1 MIDPQLCRIWESM
14 NIGPL
19 WVERSTEEEL
29 ARAREDAAAAN
40 TAAAP
45 AGAGTA
51 QAARP
56 VNAAAAV
63 PATTATASTTTT
75 RTNIPAAEPPALRA
89 TDAFTAAVPAPDPRE
104 QARRRAELEKA
115 MEKELPDPIE
125 PEAYDDLDWEACR
138 AKLEEELSIMRPDY
152 KGKPLFGAGEPGSGV
167 LVVAQM
173 PNNGDLM
180 EMRPL
185 TGPQGELF
193 SNMMKAIGLDRDKDL
208 FVTHLIKYRTLDAE
222 HLDKRAKL
230 CALHL
235 LTRQIELLRPKAVLA
250 LGLTVSRALVPGNL
264 KTGLDEMRAEV
275 RSYESNGVKVPVVC
289 TFSLEYLLRC
299 PKRKRDAWADL
310 IRFKELL

>member
-29 ARAREDAAAAN
+29 ARAREEAAPA
-40 TAAAP
+40 AAAP

-51 QAARP
+51 QAA
-56 VNAAAAV
+56 AA
-63 PATTATASTTTT
+63 PAPTNTTAGTVRAD
-75 RTNIPAAEPPALRA
+75 IPAAEPPALRA
-89 TDAFTAAVPAPDPRE
+89 TDAFTAAIPAPDPRE

-115 MEKELPDPIE
+115 KEKELPDPIE
-125 PEAYDDLDWEACR
+125 PEAYDELDWESCR

-173 PNNGDLM
+173 PNNGELM

-250 LGLTVSRALVPGNL
+250 LGLTVSRALLPGNL
-264 KTGLDEMRAEV
+264 QTGLDEMRAQV
-275 RSYESNGVKVPVVC
+275 RSYESGGLKVPVVC